1 MISERSENTGFKSSL
16 VNLQLEPSK
25 NSLISNELTKKTG
38 DNKTNEFK
46 QSNHVSIKR
55 GRRKSVEINSIF
67 AAYEEESQKK
77 KKDKNKNKESKKI
90 DKIIV
95 DNIEN
100 IYSCLGDKSSKRYTI
115 QKLILLIIPF
125 FTSLCHWIFLFLTQS
140 KLENNYCFSD
150 LNQLD
155 NCLAQQICQKSD
167 SKIKLIIYND
177 TYDVM
182 DNSLTDSQKF
192 LEEMRAINS
201 YYKTFFVNYNYN
213 MTKDKLLLSTVDTI
227 NFSDNKINFAVV
239 LTKKEKW
246 NIFLLFSNMCLKE
259 TINLTLLVVIIAS
272 GAIGSVIFGLLADIY
287 GRKKI
292 IIVLLSLICFGFS
305 FLLAI
310 TFFIL
315 GQDFTE
321 ELNKIPI
328 VPSIG
333 SILNNKDILYQI
345 KEQMYVAG
353 FFEYMIPLYLVS
365 LIIICLALRPLNKI
379 SLALL
384 LENSINDLNVLQN
397 FRTYSFVTSSVPQF
411 FAFVLLVVTNNFFV
425 FLIVFDTFFIV
436 LLIVSI
442 IFINESIRYHY
453 EYCEWGDL
461 TNEVNSLFKLTDEL
475 PINYKNIIQYEA
487 FRFDENRQMYGT
499 YIKRINSIFEYV
511 KQRITY
517 LKRDIKRNSSFII
530 KKEEVKFNP
539 LIIYTSLSANRVF
552 NRLKYLLIIILFIIN
567 IQLFFVER
575 EIVELPFMNIS
586 DLYFDIH
593 NNFIINS
600 NYFILIII
608 GFISNMFYY
617 MCYRISC
624 FKLVFYPSLVI
635 LTILLITYHYVSGS
649 SKEIPIILNNTNFNM
664 LNYKGKKNLPSNIN
678 SILFLIYF
686 FLIGVNFYMNIIVTK
701 ITKTL
706 YRCSLFGI
714 NCFLELLSFAFGETL
729 KYQINNCFLLIA
741 GLNSI
746 GIVSELYLGELKG
759 IPNIINDLKQ
769 NINIEDNKVKE
780 KSKKV

>member
-1 MISERSENTGFKSSL
+1 MISERSDNVGLKSSSIMKFPID
-16 VNLQLEPSK
+16 PSK
-25 NSLISNELTKKTG
+25 NSLLSSDLNKKTT
-38 DNKTNEFK
+38 DKKTNEFK
-46 QSNHVSIKR
+46 KSNNKRKIKTF
-55 GRRKSVEINSIF
+55 ENDSIF
-67 AAYEEESQKK
+67 EAYEEETSKK
-77 KKDKNKNKESKKI
+77 KKANEKEKDKKKS
-90 DKIIV
+90 DRIIV

-100 IYSCLGDKSSKRYTI
+100 IYSCLANRDTKKNSI
-115 QKLILLIIPF
+115 QRVFLLMIPF
-125 FTSLCHWIFLFLTQS
+125 FTSLCHWIFLFLTKS
-140 KLENNYCFSD
+140 KVESNYCFSD
-150 LNQLD
+150 LNQFD
-155 NCLAQQICQKSD
+155 SCLSDQICENFE
-167 SKIKLIIYND
+167 SKINLIIYND
-177 TYDVM
+177 TFDV
-182 DNSLTDSQKF
+182 NEHSLTNSKKF
-192 LEEMRAINS
+192 IKEMNEINS
-201 YYKTFFVNYNYN
+201 YYKPLFLSYNYEISQN
-213 MTKDKLLLSTVDTI
+213 KLLSNVDPI
-227 NFSDNKINFAVV
+227 KNKRDKINFAVI

-333 SILNNKDILYQI
+333 SILNNKEILYQI
-345 KEQMYVAG
+345 AEQMYVAG

>member
-1 MISERSENTGFKSSL
+1 MISERSDNVGLKSSSIMKFPID
-16 VNLQLEPSK
+16 PSK
-25 NSLISNELTKKTG
+25 NSLLSSDLNKKTT
-38 DNKTNEFK
+38 DKKTNEFK
-46 QSNHVSIKR
+46 KSNNKRKIKTF
-55 GRRKSVEINSIF
+55 ENDSIF
-67 AAYEEESQKK
+67 EAYEEETSKK
-77 KKDKNKNKESKKI
+77 KKANEKEKDKKKS
-90 DKIIV
+90 DRIIV

-100 IYSCLGDKSSKRYTI
+100 IYSCLANRDTKKNSI
-115 QKLILLIIPF
+115 QRVFLLMIPF
-125 FTSLCHWIFLFLTQS
+125 FTSLCHWIFLFLTKS
-140 KLENNYCFSD
+140 KVESNYCFSD
-150 LNQLD
+150 LNQFD
-155 NCLAQQICQKSD
+155 SCLSDQICENFE
-167 SKIKLIIYND
+167 SKINLIIYND
-177 TYDVM
+177 TFDV
-182 DNSLTDSQKF
+182 NEHSLTNSKKF
-192 LEEMRAINS
+192 IKEMNEINS
-201 YYKTFFVNYNYN
+201 YYKPLFLSYNYEISQN
-213 MTKDKLLLSTVDTI
+213 KLLSNVDPI
-227 NFSDNKINFAVV
+227 KNKRDKINFAVI

-321 ELNKIPI
+321 KLNKIQI

-345 KEQMYVAG
+345 AEQMYVAG

-586 DLYFDIH
+586 DLYFDFH

>member
-1 MISERSENTGFKSSL
+1 MILERSDNVGLKSSSIMKFPID
-16 VNLQLEPSK
+16 PSK
-25 NSLISNELTKKTG
+25 NSLLSSDLNKKTT
-38 DNKTNEFK
+38 DKKTNEFK
-46 QSNHVSIKR
+46 KSNNKRKIKTF
-55 GRRKSVEINSIF
+55 ENDSIF
-67 AAYEEESQKK
+67 EAYEEETSKK
-77 KKDKNKNKESKKI
+77 KKANEKEKDKKKS
-90 DKIIV
+90 DRIIV

-100 IYSCLGDKSSKRYTI
+100 IYSCLANRDTKKNSI
-115 QKLILLIIPF
+115 QRVFLLMIPF
-125 FTSLCHWIFLFLTQS
+125 FTSLCHWIFLFLTKS
-140 KLENNYCFSD
+140 KVESNYCFSD
-150 LNQLD
+150 LNQFD
-155 NCLAQQICQKSD
+155 SCLSDQICENFE
-167 SKIKLIIYND
+167 SKINLIIYND
-177 TYDVM
+177 TFDV
-182 DNSLTDSQKF
+182 NEHSLTNSKKF
-192 LEEMRAINS
+192 IKEMNEINS
-201 YYKTFFVNYNYN
+201 YYKPLFLSYNYEISQN
-213 MTKDKLLLSTVDTI
+213 KLLSNVDPI
-227 NFSDNKINFAVV
+227 KNKRDKINFAVI

>member
-1 MISERSENTGFKSSL
+1 MISERSDNVGLKSSSIMKFPID
-16 VNLQLEPSK
+16 PSK
-25 NSLISNELTKKTG
+25 NSLLSSDLNKKTT
-38 DNKTNEFK
+38 DKKTNEFK
-46 QSNHVSIKR
+46 KSNNKRKIKTF
-55 GRRKSVEINSIF
+55 ENDSIF
-67 AAYEEESQKK
+67 EAYEEETSKK
-77 KKDKNKNKESKKI
+77 KKANEKEKDKKKS
-90 DKIIV
+90 DRIIV

-100 IYSCLGDKSSKRYTI
+100 IYSCLANRDTKKNSI
-115 QKLILLIIPF
+115 QRVFLLMIPF
-125 FTSLCHWIFLFLTQS
+125 FTSLCHWIFLFLTKS
-140 KLENNYCFSD
+140 KVESNYCFSD
-150 LNQLD
+150 LNQFD
-155 NCLAQQICQKSD
+155 SCLSDQICENFE
-167 SKIKLIIYND
+167 SKINLIIYND
-177 TYDVM
+177 TFDV
-182 DNSLTDSQKF
+182 NEHSLTNSKKF
-192 LEEMRAINS
+192 IKEMNEINS
-201 YYKTFFVNYNYN
+201 YYKPLFLSYNYEISQN
-213 MTKDKLLLSTVDTI
+213 KLLSNVDPI
-227 NFSDNKINFAVV
+227 KNKRDKINFAVI

-345 KEQMYVAG
+345 AEQMYVAG

-769 NINIEDNKVKE
+769 NINIEDNKVKK

>member
-1 MISERSENTGFKSSL
+1 MISERSDNVGLKSSSIMKFPID
-16 VNLQLEPSK
+16 PSK
-25 NSLISNELTKKTG
+25 NSLLSSDLNKKTT
-38 DNKTNEFK
+38 DKKTNEFK
-46 QSNHVSIKR
+46 KSNNKRKIKTF
-55 GRRKSVEINSIF
+55 ENDSIF
-67 AAYEEESQKK
+67 EAYEEETSKMKKANEKEKDKK
-77 KKDKNKNKESKKI
+77 KSDR
-90 DKIIV
+90 IIV

-100 IYSCLGDKSSKRYTI
+100 IYSCLANRDTKKNSI
-115 QKLILLIIPF
+115 QRVFLLMIPF
-125 FTSLCHWIFLFLTQS
+125 FTSLCHWIFLFLTKS
-140 KLENNYCFSD
+140 KVESNYCFSD
-150 LNQLD
+150 LNQFD
-155 NCLAQQICQKSD
+155 SCLSDQICENFE
-167 SKIKLIIYND
+167 SKINLIIYND
-177 TYDVM
+177 TFDV
-182 DNSLTDSQKF
+182 NEHSLTNSKKF
-192 LEEMRAINS
+192 IKEMNEINS
-201 YYKTFFVNYNYN
+201 YYKPLFLSYNYEISQN
-213 MTKDKLLLSTVDTI
+213 KLLSNVDPI
-227 NFSDNKINFAVV
+227 KNKRDKINFAVI

-345 KEQMYVAG
+345 AEQMYVAG

>member
-1 MISERSENTGFKSSL
+1 MISERSDNVGLKSSSIMKFPID
-16 VNLQLEPSK
+16 PSK
-25 NSLISNELTKKTG
+25 NSLLSSDLNKKTT
-38 DNKTNEFK
+38 DKKTNEFK
-46 QSNHVSIKR
+46 KSNNKRKIKTF
-55 GRRKSVEINSIF
+55 ENDSIF
-67 AAYEEESQKK
+67 EAYEEETSKK
-77 KKDKNKNKESKKI
+77 KKANEKEKDKKKS
-90 DKIIV
+90 DRIIV

-100 IYSCLGDKSSKRYTI
+100 IYSCLANRDTKKNSI
-115 QKLILLIIPF
+115 QRVFLLMIPF
-125 FTSLCHWIFLFLTQS
+125 FTSLCHWIFLFLTKS
-140 KLENNYCFSD
+140 KVESNYCFSD
-150 LNQLD
+150 LNQFD
-155 NCLAQQICQKSD
+155 SCLSDQICENFE
-167 SKIKLIIYND
+167 SKINLIIYND
-177 TYDVM
+177 TFDV
-182 DNSLTDSQKF
+182 NEHSLTNSKKF
-192 LEEMRAINS
+192 IKEMNEINS
-201 YYKTFFVNYNYN
+201 YYKPLFLSYNYEISQN
-213 MTKDKLLLSTVDTI
+213 KLLSNVDPI
-227 NFSDNKINFAVV
+227 KNKRDKINFAVI

-345 KEQMYVAG
+345 AEQMYVAG

>member
-1 MISERSENTGFKSSL
+1 MISERSDNVGLKSSSIMKFPID
-16 VNLQLEPSK
+16 PSK
-25 NSLISNELTKKTG
+25 NSLLSSDLNKKTT
-38 DNKTNEFK
+38 DKKTNEFK
-46 QSNHVSIKR
+46 KSNNKRKIKTF
-55 GRRKSVEINSIF
+55 ENDSIF
-67 AAYEEESQKK
+67 EAYEEETSKK
-77 KKDKNKNKESKKI
+77 KKANEKEKDKKKS
-90 DKIIV
+90 DRIIV

-100 IYSCLGDKSSKRYTI
+100 IYSCLANRDTKKNSI
-115 QKLILLIIPF
+115 QRVFLLMIPF
-125 FTSLCHWIFLFLTQS
+125 FTSLCHWIFLFLTKS
-140 KLENNYCFSD
+140 KVESNYCFSD
-150 LNQLD
+150 LNQFD
-155 NCLAQQICQKSD
+155 SCLSDQICENFE
-167 SKIKLIIYND
+167 SKINLIIYND
-177 TYDVM
+177 TFDV
-182 DNSLTDSQKF
+182 NEHSLTNSKKF
-192 LEEMRAINS
+192 IKEMNEINS
-201 YYKTFFVNYNYN
+201 YYKPLFLSYNYEISQN
-213 MTKDKLLLSTVDTI
+213 KLLSNVDPI
-227 NFSDNKINFAVV
+227 KNKRDKINFAVI

-321 ELNKIPI
+321 KLNKIPI

-345 KEQMYVAG
+345 AEQMYVAG

-769 NINIEDNKVKE
+769 NINIEDNKVKK

>member
-1 MISERSENTGFKSSL
+1 MISERSDNVGLKSSSIMKFSID
-16 VNLQLEPSK
+16 PSK
-25 NSLISNELTKKTG
+25 NSLLSSDLNKKTT
-38 DNKTNEFK
+38 DKKTNEFK
-46 QSNHVSIKR
+46 KSNNKRKIKTF
-55 GRRKSVEINSIF
+55 ENDSIF
-67 AAYEEESQKK
+67 EAYEEETSKK
-77 KKDKNKNKESKKI
+77 KKANEKEKDKKKS
-90 DKIIV
+90 DRIIV

-100 IYSCLGDKSSKRYTI
+100 IYSCLANRDTKKNSI
-115 QKLILLIIPF
+115 QRVFLLMIPF
-125 FTSLCHWIFLFLTQS
+125 FTSLCHWIFLFLTKS
-140 KLENNYCFSD
+140 KVESNYCFSD
-150 LNQLD
+150 LNQFD
-155 NCLAQQICQKSD
+155 SCLSDQICENFE
-167 SKIKLIIYND
+167 SKINLIIYND
-177 TYDVM
+177 TFDV
-182 DNSLTDSQKF
+182 NEHSLTNSKKF
-192 LEEMRAINS
+192 IKEMNEINS
-201 YYKTFFVNYNYN
+201 YYKPLFLSYNYEISQN
-213 MTKDKLLLSTVDTI
+213 KLLSNVDPI
-227 NFSDNKINFAVV
+227 KNKRDKINFAVI

-345 KEQMYVAG
+345 AEQMYVAG

>member
-1 MISERSENTGFKSSL
+1 MISERSDNVGLKSSSIMKFPID
-16 VNLQLEPSK
+16 PSK
-25 NSLISNELTKKTG
+25 NSLLSSDLNKKTT
-38 DNKTNEFK
+38 DKKTNEFK
-46 QSNHVSIKR
+46 KSNNKRKIKTF
-55 GRRKSVEINSIF
+55 ENDSIF
-67 AAYEEESQKK
+67 EAYEEETSKK
-77 KKDKNKNKESKKI
+77 KKANEKEKDKKKS
-90 DKIIV
+90 DRIIV

-100 IYSCLGDKSSKRYTI
+100 IYSCLANRDTKKNSI
-115 QKLILLIIPF
+115 QRVFLLMIPF
-125 FTSLCHWIFLFLTQS
+125 FTSLCHWIFLFLTKS
-140 KLENNYCFSD
+140 KVESNYCFSD
-150 LNQLD
+150 LNQFD
-155 NCLAQQICQKSD
+155 SCLSDQICENFE
-167 SKIKLIIYND
+167 SKINLIIYND
-177 TYDVM
+177 TFDV
-182 DNSLTDSQKF
+182 NEHSLTNSKKF
-192 LEEMRAINS
+192 IKEMNEINS
-201 YYKTFFVNYNYN
+201 YYKPLFLSYNYEISQN
-213 MTKDKLLLSTVDTI
+213 KLLSNVDPI
-227 NFSDNKINFAVV
+227 KNKRDKINFAVI

>member
-1 MISERSENTGFKSSL
+1 MISERSDNVGLKSSSIMKFPID
-16 VNLQLEPSK
+16 PSK
-25 NSLISNELTKKTG
+25 NSLLSSDLNKKTT
-38 DNKTNEFK
+38 DKKTNEFK
-46 QSNHVSIKR
+46 KSNNKRKIKTF
-55 GRRKSVEINSIF
+55 ENDSIF
-67 AAYEEESQKK
+67 EAYEEETSKK
-77 KKDKNKNKESKKI
+77 KKANEKEKDKKKS
-90 DKIIV
+90 DRIIV

-100 IYSCLGDKSSKRYTI
+100 IYSCLANRDTKKNSI
-115 QKLILLIIPF
+115 QRVFLLMIPF
-125 FTSLCHWIFLFLTQS
+125 FTSLCHWIFLFLTKS
-140 KLENNYCFSD
+140 KVESNYCFSD
-150 LNQLD
+150 LNQFD
-155 NCLAQQICQKSD
+155 SCLSDQICENFE
-167 SKIKLIIYND
+167 SKINLIIYND
-177 TYDVM
+177 TFDV
-182 DNSLTDSQKF
+182 NEHSLTNSKKF
-192 LEEMRAINS
+192 IKEMNEINS
-201 YYKTFFVNYNYN
+201 YYKPLFLSYNYEISQN
-213 MTKDKLLLSTVDTI
+213 KLLSNVDPI
-227 NFSDNKINFAVV
+227 KNKRDKINFAVI

-321 ELNKIPI
+321 KLNKIPI

-345 KEQMYVAG
+345 AEQMYVAG

-780 KSKKV
+780 KRKKV

>member
-1 MISERSENTGFKSSL
+1 MISERSDNVGLKSSSIMKFPID
-16 VNLQLEPSK
+16 PSK
-25 NSLISNELTKKTG
+25 NSLLSSDLNKKTT
-38 DNKTNEFK
+38 DKKTNEFK
-46 QSNHVSIKR
+46 KSNNKRKIKTF
-55 GRRKSVEINSIF
+55 ENDSIF
-67 AAYEEESQKK
+67 EAYEEETSKK
-77 KKDKNKNKESKKI
+77 KKANEKEKDKKKS
-90 DKIIV
+90 DRIIV

-100 IYSCLGDKSSKRYTI
+100 IYSCLANRDTKKNSI
-115 QKLILLIIPF
+115 QRVFLLMIPF
-125 FTSLCHWIFLFLTQS
+125 FTSLCHWIFLFLTKS
-140 KLENNYCFSD
+140 KVESNYCFSD
-150 LNQLD
+150 LNQFD
-155 NCLAQQICQKSD
+155 SCLSDQICENFE
-167 SKIKLIIYND
+167 SKINLIIYND
-177 TYDVM
+177 TFDV
-182 DNSLTDSQKF
+182 NEHSLTNSKKF
-192 LEEMRAINS
+192 IKEMKEINS
-201 YYKTFFVNYNYN
+201 YYKPLFLSYNYEISQN
-213 MTKDKLLLSTVDTI
+213 KLLSNVDPI
-227 NFSDNKINFAVV
+227 KNKRDKINFAVI

>member
-1 MISERSENTGFKSSL
+1 MISERSDNVGLKSSSIMKFPID
-16 VNLQLEPSK
+16 PSK
-25 NSLISNELTKKTG
+25 NSLLSSDLNKKTT
-38 DNKTNEFK
+38 DKKTNEFK
-46 QSNHVSIKR
+46 KSNNKRKIKTF
-55 GRRKSVEINSIF
+55 ENDSIF
-67 AAYEEESQKK
+67 EAYEEETSKK
-77 KKDKNKNKESKKI
+77 KKANEKEKDKKKS
-90 DKIIV
+90 DRIIV

-100 IYSCLGDKSSKRYTI
+100 IYSCLANRDTKKNSI
-115 QKLILLIIPF
+115 QRVFLLMIPF
-125 FTSLCHWIFLFLTQS
+125 FTSLCHWIFLFLTKS
-140 KLENNYCFSD
+140 KVESNYCFSD
-150 LNQLD
+150 LNQFD
-155 NCLAQQICQKSD
+155 SCLSDQICENFE
-167 SKIKLIIYND
+167 SKINLIIYND
-177 TYDVM
+177 TFDVN
-182 DNSLTDSQKF
+182 DHSLTNSKKF
-192 LEEMRAINS
+192 IKEMNEINS
-201 YYKTFFVNYNYN
+201 YYKPLFLSYNYEISQN
-213 MTKDKLLLSTVDTI
+213 KLLSNVDPI
-227 NFSDNKINFAVV
+227 KNKRDKINFAVI

-321 ELNKIPI
+321 KLNKIPI

-345 KEQMYVAG
+345 AEQMYVAG

-411 FAFVLLVVTNNFFV
+411 FAFVLLVVTNNFCV

>member
-1 MISERSENTGFKSSL
+1 MKFPID
-16 VNLQLEPSK
+16 PSK
-25 NSLISNELTKKTG
+25 NSLLSSDLNKKTT
-38 DNKTNEFK
+38 DKKTNEFK
-46 QSNHVSIKR
+46 KSNNKRKIKTF
-55 GRRKSVEINSIF
+55 ENDSIF
-67 AAYEEESQKK
+67 EAYEEETSKK
-77 KKDKNKNKESKKI
+77 KKANEKEKDKKKS
-90 DKIIV
+90 DRIIV

-100 IYSCLGDKSSKRYTI
+100 IYSCLANRDTKKNSI
-115 QKLILLIIPF
+115 QRVFLLMIPF
-125 FTSLCHWIFLFLTQS
+125 FTSLCHWIFLFLTKS
-140 KLENNYCFSD
+140 KVESNYCFSD
-150 LNQLD
+150 LNQFD
-155 NCLAQQICQKSD
+155 SCLSDQICENFE
-167 SKIKLIIYND
+167 SKINLIIYND
-177 TYDVM
+177 TFDV
-182 DNSLTDSQKF
+182 NEHSLTNSKKF
-192 LEEMRAINS
+192 IKEMNEINS
-201 YYKTFFVNYNYN
+201 YYKPLFLSYNYEISQN
-213 MTKDKLLLSTVDTI
+213 KLLSNVDPI
-227 NFSDNKINFAVV
+227 KNKRDKINFAVI